1 MENKEQPKVVIYST
15 PTCPYCYMAKDYFK
29 KHEIKFEE
37 YNVQVDLARR
47 QEMLEKTDGGLA
59 VPVITIGDEVIIGFD
74 RVKIDSLLG
83 ITSHH

>member
-1 MENKEQPKVVIYST
+1 MENKEQPQVIIYST

-29 KHEIKFEE
+29 KHNIKFED

-47 QEMLEKTDGGLA
+47 QEMMEKTEGGLA

-74 RVKIDSLLG
+74 RAKIDNLLAIG
-83 ITSHH
+83 EHH

>member
-1 MENKEQPKVVIYST
+1 MENKEQLKVVIYST

-29 KHEIKFEE
+29 KHDIKFED
-37 YNVQVDLARR
+37 YNVQADLARR

-74 RVKIDSLLG
+74 RVRIDNLLG